1 MFKELVSQEPKGMGN
16 FSAGNSRQGT
26 PRQATTPG
34 RQGTPR
40 QATTPGRQGTPRQA
54 TTPGRQGTPRQATTP
69 RKDIHEIYGIPGSHG
84 IQIRPEEVIVGTR
97 IITESCE
104 FENIEI
110 KALAND
116 KSDGC
121 NEGGG

>member
-1 MFKELVSQEPKGMGN
+1 MDCHPMFKELVSQEPKGMGN
-16 FSAGNSRQGT
+16 FSAGNST
-26 PRQATTPG
+26 L
-34 RQGTPR
+34 
-40 QATTPGRQGTPRQA
+40 GTPRQA

-69 RKDIHEIYGIPGSHG
+69 RKNIHEIYGIPGSHG
-84 IQIRPEEVIVGTR
+84 IQIRPEEVIVGAR

-104 FENIEI
+104 FENIEV

>member
-1 MFKELVSQEPKGMGN
+1 LDCHPMFKELVSQEPKGLVN
-16 FSAGNSRQGT
+16 FSAGNS
-26 PRQATTPG
+26 